1 MRKGKRGVKS
11 VWELEEGKGKENKQE
26 GGEQKRNRW

>member
-1 MRKGKRGVKS
+1 MRKGKRGVKR

-26 GGEQKRNRW
+26 